1 MTKMVS
7 SISPANNKCRPK
19 RPIYKITDNANLNQK
34 NKFTRHNSLSLPSA
48 HINPCLYLALN
59 MCSSDVYNVINLH
72 AHLYISFLQRQTS
85 AGPIP
90 VWVSLNYSED
100 PGICFPFFFSHF
112 KTLEME
118 NVHRKLIFI

>member
-1 MTKMVS
+1 MTKMAL
-7 SISPANNKCRPK
+7 SISPVNNKCRPK

-90 VWVSLNYSED
+90 VWVSLNYSKD
-100 PGICFPFFFSHF
+100 PGICFPFFFPF
-112 KTLEME
+112 QNTRNGKCAPQ
-118 NVHRKLIFI
+118 N